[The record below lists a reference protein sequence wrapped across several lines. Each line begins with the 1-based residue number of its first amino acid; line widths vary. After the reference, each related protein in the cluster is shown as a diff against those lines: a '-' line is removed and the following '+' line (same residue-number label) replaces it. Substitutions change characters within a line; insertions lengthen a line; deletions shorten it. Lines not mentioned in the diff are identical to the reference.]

1 MDFFFFEKY
10 NDFPVFL
17 QSCEQKIILRV
28 LSNPLF
34 LKIIFDFIWY
44 IVGITNLY
52 SLSTFV
58 YASLVFSRLITENPV
73 QRKSIW
79 QPIPDFVIIWFLGK
93 KKPQHDQTIPTEIKW
108 QNTFQMLWICIIQ
121 YNKKDALF
129 CTLVSILYVSIHEY
143 MYMHDK

>member
-1 MDFFFFEKY
+1 MKMDFFFFEKY

-34 LKIIFDFIWY
+34 LKIIFYFIWY

-93 KKPQHDQTIPTEIKW
+93 KTPAWSDHSNGNKMTEHIP
-108 QNTFQMLWICIIQ
+108 NVMNMYYSIQ
-121 YNKKDALF
+121 QKGRI
-129 CTLVSILYVSIHEY
+129 ILYTRINSLCIYTWIHV
-143 MYMHDK
+143 HAW

>member
-1 MDFFFFEKY
+1 MEYIEQQSASKSTFFIIICKAKWIFMKMDFFFFEKY

-34 LKIIFDFIWY
+34 LKIIFYFIWY

-58 YASLVFSRLITENPV
+58 HASLVFSRLISENPV

-93 KKPQHDQTIPTEIKW
+93 KNPSMIRP
-108 QNTFQMLWICIIQ
+108 FQR
-121 YNKKDALF
+121 K
-129 CTLVSILYVSIHEY
+129 
-143 MYMHDK
+143 